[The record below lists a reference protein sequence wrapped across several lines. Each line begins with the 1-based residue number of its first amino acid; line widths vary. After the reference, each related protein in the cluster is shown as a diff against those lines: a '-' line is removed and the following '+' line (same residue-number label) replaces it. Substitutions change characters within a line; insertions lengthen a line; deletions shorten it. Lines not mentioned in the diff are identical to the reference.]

1 MDHHAN
7 LLVDLGNYHSDI
19 IHCQTSEWLS
29 PIDPSERHDEIKS
42 ARLSGT
48 CEWIRTDVEFQR
60 WVKTTPSDNNH
71 DVICWVGD
79 PGILPE
85 VLSDK
90 PSDGTMIIL
99 TEAIIGFIWCAIW
112 ARSD

>member
-19 IHCQTSEWLS
+19 IHCQTLEWLS

-79 PGILPE
+79 PGQG
-85 VLSDK
+85 K
-90 PSDGTMIIL
+90 TFTM
-99 TEAIIGFIWCAIW
+99 
-112 ARSD
+112 